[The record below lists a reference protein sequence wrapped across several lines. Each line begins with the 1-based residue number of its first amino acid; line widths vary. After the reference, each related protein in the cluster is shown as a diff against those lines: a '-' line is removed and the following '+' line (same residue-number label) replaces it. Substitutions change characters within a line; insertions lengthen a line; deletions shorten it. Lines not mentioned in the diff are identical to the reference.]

1 LISQR
6 WTLYKNLYN
15 ERMSEI
21 YAQTLTYDKRRVT
34 SIILS
39 GSAKKLTSMGDYIGM
54 PTALNSPD
62 GDMLI
67 TALEIVKTV
76 TKNCWSKLYTQQD
89 TLNVPKPWLLT
100 SSVTEV

>member
-1 LISQR
+1 ML
-6 WTLYKNLYN
+6 
-15 ERMSEI
+15 EI
-21 YAQTLTYDKRRVT
+21 YARTLAYDKRRVT

-67 TALEIVKTV
+67 TAPEIVKTV
-76 TKNCWSKLYTQQD
+76 TKNYWSKLYMQQD
-89 TLNVPKPWLLT
+89 MLNVPKPWLLT
-100 SSVTEV
+100 LSITEVQN